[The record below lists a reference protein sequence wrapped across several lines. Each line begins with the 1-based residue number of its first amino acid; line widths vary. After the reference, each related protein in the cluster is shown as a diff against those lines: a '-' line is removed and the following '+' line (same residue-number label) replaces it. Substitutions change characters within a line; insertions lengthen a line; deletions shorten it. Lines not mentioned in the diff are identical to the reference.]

1 MNLEKTDPEIAR
13 LIKKEAN
20 RQQNVLEMIPSEN
33 LASGAIREALG
44 SVFTNKYSEG
54 YPGKRYYQGNE
65 VVDEIEHLAQE
76 RAKELFGVR
85 YVNVQALS
93 GTPAN
98 NAIYMALL
106 HDKTDKIMGLE
117 LRSGGHLSHGAPH
130 TFASRFFTT
139 VNYTLGSDCRLD
151 YDAIEELAMK
161 EKPQIIVCGYTAYPR
176 IIDFKRFAE
185 IADSVDAYL
194 LADIS
199 HIAGLVVAGEHPSPA
214 PYADVIMTTTH
225 KTLRGPRG
233 ALIMVTKKG
242 LAKNPDLPKR
252 IDSAVMP
259 GLQGG
264 PHDNQTAAIAV
275 ALHEAKTPAFKE
287 YARQTVKNTHV
298 LATELTKHG
307 FTLDSGGSDN
317 HLILIDLRDKGING
331 AVAAIAL
338 EVAGIV
344 LNKNTVPFDTNS
356 SSYPSG
362 IRLGTPTL
370 TTRGMGENEMRTIA
384 LWIKQVMDVIPSSDL
399 PEGKIE
405 RREFLIAFQ
414 KEISSHPTLRSIAK
428 DVRALC
434 EQFPVP

>member
-1 MNLEKTDPEIAR
+1 MNLDKTDPEIAS
-13 LIKKEAN
+13 LIKKEAY

-33 LASGAIREALG
+33 LASRAVREALG

-54 YPGKRYYQGNE
+54 YPGRRYYQGNK
-65 VVDEIEHLAQE
+65 VVDEIERLAQD
-76 RAKELFGVR
+76 RAKELFGVK

-130 TFASRFFTT
+130 TFASRFFTA
-139 VNYTLGSDCRLD
+139 VNYTLGDDCRLD
-151 YDAIEELAMK
+151 YDAIEELAKK
-161 EKPQIIVCGYTAYPR
+161 EKPKIIVCGYTAYPR
-176 IIDFKRFAE
+176 TIDFKRFGE
-185 IADSVDAYL
+185 IADRSGAYL

-199 HIAGLVVAGEHPSPA
+199 HIAGLVVAGVHPSPV

-233 ALIMVTKKG
+233 ALIMVTEKG
-242 LAKNPDLPKR
+242 LKKNPDLGR
-252 IDSAVMP
+252 HIDSAVLP

-275 ALHEAKTPAFKE
+275 ALEEAKTPEFKK
-287 YARQTVKNTHV
+287 YAHQVVKNTHV

-307 FTLDSGGSDN
+307 FTLDSGGTDN

-338 EVAGIV
+338 EFAGIII
-344 LNKNTVPFDTNS
+344 NKNTVPFDTNS

-370 TTRGMGENEMRTIA
+370 TTRGMKEGEMRTIA
-384 LWIKQVMDVIPSSDL
+384 LWIKRVIDEITPQPL
-399 PEGKIE
+399 PEGREE
-405 RREFLIAFQ
+405 RREFLRTCSEQ
-414 KEISSHPTLRSIAK
+414 MSSNKTLKSIAEEVK
-428 DVRALC
+428 SLC
-434 EQFPVP
+434 KNFLFT